1 VRADASVEKSPT
13 SGTPRVRS
21 DLGREDV
28 IVSNDGASDVRATS
42 SGGTHVLEADEPR
55 VQREHPH
62 VSGALPDGEA
72 EIELRAISKRF
83 TTRTRDTLAL
93 TNIDLGIRKQEFV
106 TLLGQSGCGKT
117 TLLRILAGLTH
128 PTEGEVTIAGRSL
141 WRGERRDDEA
151 LRKLGVV
158 FQDANLFPWFS
169 VEDNIALP
177 LRLRKVDKAERRR
190 RSHELAE
197 LVGLQGFEKA
207 LPRELSGGM
216 RQRVAIARAL
226 SYRPEILLMDEPF
239 GALDAMTRDKMNME
253 LQRIAEATRA
263 TVVFV
268 THSIAEAVF
277 LADRVVLLS
286 ARPGR
291 IRSITAVDA
300 PHPRSLEITAQPDFQ
315 EKVLELRR
323 QLTEDEERIARQGG
337 VSE

>member
-1 VRADASVEKSPT
+1 MHILSGRVGESDTVQKQSAT
-13 SGTPRVRS
+13 SGLV
-21 DLGREDV
+21 
-28 IVSNDGASDVRATS
+28 DG
-42 SGGTHVLEADEPR
+42 
-55 VQREHPH
+55 
-62 VSGALPDGEA
+62 A
-72 EIELRAISKRF
+72 EIELRGVSKRF
-83 TTRTRDTLAL
+83 SARRRETLAL
-93 TNIDLGIRKQEFV
+93 TDIDLGIRKQELV

-117 TLLRILAGLTH
+117 TLLRILAGLTQ
-128 PTEGEVTIAGRSL
+128 PTAGEVTIAGRPL
-141 WRGERRDDEA
+141 WHGEHRDDEA
-151 LRKLGVV
+151 VRKLGLV
-158 FQDANLFPWFS
+158 FQDANLFPWYT

-177 LRLRKVDKAERRR
+177 LLLRKVDRQERRR
-190 RSHELAE
+190 RANELAE

-253 LQRIAEATRA
+253 LQRIAQATNA

-291 IRSITAVDA
+291 IRSITEVGS
-300 PHPRSLEITAQPDFQ
+300 PRPRSLEVTADPGFQ

-323 QLTEDEERIARQGG
+323 QLTEDEERLSRQGI
-337 VSE
+337 SE

>member
-1 VRADASVEKSPT
+1 VSSPDT
-13 SGTPRVRS
+13 RQ
-21 DLGREDV
+21 
-28 IVSNDGASDVRATS
+28 AQATEAP
-42 SGGTHVLEADEPR
+42 VLEESR
-55 VQREHPH
+55 FEHPN

-72 EIELRAISKRF
+72 EIELREISKRF

-117 TLLRILAGLTH
+117 TLLRILAGLIH
-128 PTEGEVTIAGRSL
+128 PTTGEITIAGRPL
-141 WRGERRDDEA
+141 WRGDRRDDEA
-151 LRKLGVV
+151 LRKLGIV
-158 FQDANLFPWFS
+158 FQDANLFPWFT
-169 VEDNIALP
+169 VEENISLP
-177 LRLRKVDKAERRR
+177 LKLRKVDKAERRR

-291 IRSITAVDA
+291 IRSITTVDA
-300 PHPRSLEITAQPDFQ
+300 PHPRALEITAQTDFQ

-323 QLTEDEERIARQGG
+323 QLTEDEERVARQGG

>member
-1 VRADASVEKSPT
+1 MSADTTERRVI
-13 SGTPRVRS
+13 PR
-21 DLGREDV
+21 
-28 IVSNDGASDVRATS
+28 
-42 SGGTHVLEADEPR
+42 
-55 VQREHPH
+55 

-72 EIELRAISKRF
+72 EIELRGVSKRF
-83 TTRTRDTLAL
+83 TARGRETLAL
-93 TNIDLGIRKQEFV
+93 TDIELGIRKQELV

-117 TLLRILAGLTH
+117 TLLRILAGLTQ
-128 PTEGEVTIAGRSL
+128 PTSGEVTIGGRPL
-141 WRGERRDDEA
+141 WRGEHRDDEA
-151 LRKLGVV
+151 VRKLGLV
-158 FQDANLFPWFS
+158 FQDANLFPWYT

-177 LRLRKVDKAERRR
+177 LLLRKVDKKERHRR
-190 RSHELAE
+190 AGELAE

-253 LQRIAEATRA
+253 LQRIAQATKA

-291 IRSITAVDA
+291 IRSITEIDA
-300 PHPRSLEITAQPDFQ
+300 PRPRSLDVTAEARFQ
-315 EKVLELRR
+315 DKVLELRR
-323 QLTEDEERIARQGG
+323 QLTQDEERLGREGG